1 MILLT
6 RAKEVI
12 ERSELT
18 SPFVGWTWSAEAI
31 GLIRISQQPLCI
43 LLRQPASDHLLQ
55 HSSLAIKL
63 VAFCKFTLV

>member
-18 SPFVGWTWSAEAI
+18 SPFVGWTW
-31 GLIRISQQPLCI
+31 
-43 LLRQPASDHLLQ
+43 
-55 HSSLAIKL
+55 
-63 VAFCKFTLV
+63 